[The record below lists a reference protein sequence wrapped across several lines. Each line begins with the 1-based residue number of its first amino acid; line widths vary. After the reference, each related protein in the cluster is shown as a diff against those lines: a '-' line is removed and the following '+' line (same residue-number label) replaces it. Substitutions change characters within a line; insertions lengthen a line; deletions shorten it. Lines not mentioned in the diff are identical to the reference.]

1 MFHYYCCLCEW
12 LTVDYIKLDG
22 KSRVGK
28 IGSRVP
34 SKISSGGQG
43 SHLIG
48 LSGVFW
54 TKVPSAV
61 CGFTNWVHS
70 RRIPW
75 RCIIKCNA
83 LLNIKLASSIAN
95 CPVFFQYWGN
105 PNERYAYTCIIFTDL
120 RCTCI
125 NSIFTKLKK

>member
-22 KSRVGK
+22 KGRVGK

-34 SKISSGGQG
+34 SKVSSGGQG

-61 CGFTNWVHS
+61 CPFTNWIHS

-75 RCIIKCNA
+75 KCIIKCNA
-83 LLNIKLASSIAN
+83 LLDIKLASSIAN
-95 CPVFFQYWGN
+95 CPFFFNMEETLMIGMPIHVLTLQTYDVHIK
-105 PNERYAYTCIIFTDL
+105 TFF
-120 RCTCI
+120 
-125 NSIFTKLKK
+125 SKLN